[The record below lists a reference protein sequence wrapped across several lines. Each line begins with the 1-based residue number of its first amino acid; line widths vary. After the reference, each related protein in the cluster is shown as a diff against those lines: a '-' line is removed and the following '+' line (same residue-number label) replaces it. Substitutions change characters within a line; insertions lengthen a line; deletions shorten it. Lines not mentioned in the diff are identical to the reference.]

1 MDGLKLCTF
10 FYRCKL
16 AFCMRD
22 TTIIVTVQLASN
34 ISLESAIDQGNP
46 KSKLLRLAVPVEPTN
61 CPKTVCSCGETRM
74 LGLSMDW
81 TELPPS
87 SKGDCE
93 YNSILIIVN
102 RQTEMAIFISLG
114 YAAEIAELPY
124 NELECQSPSGVTDGE
139 LQSPLRSCTI
149 AELYSVGTRL
159 SSLSTLAKS
168 RSTTTEMLEYERS
181 YDSTKISRNDSSF
194 REVPLGRGQRKAN
207 ERLERVDM
215 SLVECI

>member
-10 FYRCKL
+10 STDASWHSVCVIL
-16 AFCMRD
+16 
-22 TTIIVTVQLASN
+22 IVAVQLASN

-61 CPKTVCSCGETRM
+61 W
-74 LGLSMDW
+74 LSMDW

-93 YNSILIIVN
+93 YNSILLIVN

-124 NELECQSPSGVTDGE
+124 NELEYQSPHGLPTV
-139 LQSPLRSCTI
+139 
-149 AELYSVGTRL
+149 
-159 SSLSTLAKS
+159 
-168 RSTTTEMLEYERS
+168 
-181 YDSTKISRNDSSF
+181 NF
-194 REVPLGRGQRKAN
+194 RHHCEAAL
-207 ERLERVDM
+207 
-215 SLVECI
+215 